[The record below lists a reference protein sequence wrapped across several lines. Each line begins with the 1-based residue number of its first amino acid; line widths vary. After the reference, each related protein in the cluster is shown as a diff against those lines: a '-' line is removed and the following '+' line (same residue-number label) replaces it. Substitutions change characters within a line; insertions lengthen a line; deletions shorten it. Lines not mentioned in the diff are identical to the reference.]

1 VPRRPD
7 PELESRILDAA
18 QKLWKRGG
26 EKSLT
31 MRAVAIAAG
40 TNTPSVYRRFRD
52 RDDILRGLLWRIRL
66 EIAAAL
72 ERASSPEE
80 GCERY
85 LDFSLKHPHE
95 YELFYQH
102 DYELYHSAR
111 STRAGAKLA
120 DQPARNVMRR
130 KIREK
135 LGGSDAD
142 HEHLLK
148 ALWMVSHGAAML
160 LIAKTILPQ
169 DAAGARVT
177 FTKTVS
183 ALVRHAAEIEDA
195 AN

>member
-7 PELESRILDAA
+7 PELEGKILDAA
-18 QKLWKRGG
+18 QKLWKKSG
-26 EKSLT
+26 EKGLT
-31 MRAVAIAAG
+31 MRAVAKAAG

-52 RDDILRGLLWRIRL
+52 RDDILRGLLWRIRV
-66 EIAAAL
+66 EIAASL
-72 ERASSPEE
+72 EQASSPEE

-85 LDFSLKHPHE
+85 LDYALRHSHE

-135 LGGSDAD
+135 LGGCDAD

-148 ALWMVSHGAAML
+148 ALWMISHGGAML
-160 LIAKTILPQ
+160 LIARTILPR

-177 FTKTVS
+177 FTKTVTT
-183 ALVRHAAEIEDA
+183 LVRHAAEIEGA
-195 AN
+195 AS